1 MTTFGISD
9 WSVCAPVGA
18 AGGPA
23 RRTAMAQW
31 PGPLY
36 RPPPMPATPLQV
48 ATVLPP
54 REGFGPGRTGAL
66 GMLARRLIRTPGFQ
80 TTVFG
85 GRQDGPVFPDIDFRP
100 ITPALWPIGSTNI
113 RYAAAVAGALRKLNP
128 PLIPALIEVHNRP
141 EIALA
146 LTARLPGIPV
156 TLILNNDPQG
166 MREATSPAER
176 AAMLRRLALVL
187 TASDYLQ
194 KRVLDGVAA
203 PARDPA
209 VLYNCLDLGEIPPP
223 RRRERLILF
232 AGRVVA
238 DKAPDAFVSA
248 CAAALPHLPGW
259 GAEIIGAD
267 RFSFDSPDT
276 GFVQMVRAAAEGAH
290 VRMLGYRDHP
300 EVLAAMARAAIVVVP
315 SRWPE
320 PFGLVA
326 LEALASGAAL
336 ICSPRGGLPEV
347 AGDAA
352 LYATP
357 DNPAEIAACIRTL
370 AGDESRRAALA
381 EAGRQRAR
389 QFDVS
394 VVAARLAALRMDV
407 LRRHASP

>member
-1 MTTFGISD
+1 
-9 WSVCAPVGA
+9 
-18 AGGPA
+18 
-23 RRTAMAQW
+23 
-31 PGPLY
+31 
-36 RPPPMPATPLQV
+36 
-48 ATVLPP
+48 
-54 REGFGPGRTGAL
+54 
-66 GMLARRLIRTPGFQ
+66 MLARRLIRTPGFQ

-85 GRQDGPVFPDIDFRP
+85 GRQDGPVFPDVDFRP
-100 ITPALWPIGSTNI
+100 VTPAFWPVGNTNI
-113 RYAAAVAGALRKLNP
+113 RYAAAVAGALRKLN
-128 PLIPALIEVHNRP
+128 PALIEVHNRP

-146 LTARLPGIPV
+146 LTARLPNIPV

-166 MREATSPAER
+166 MREAASPTER
-176 AAMLRRLALVL
+176 GDMLRRLALVL
-187 TASDYLQ
+187 TASDYLRS
-194 KRVLDGVAA
+194 RVLDGVAA
-203 PARDPA
+203 PARDAA
-209 VLYNCLDLGEIPPP
+209 VLHNCLDLSEIPPS

-248 CAAALPHLPGW
+248 CAASLPHLPGW

-276 GFVQMVRAAAEGAH
+276 GFVQMVRAAAEAAH

-352 LYATP
+352 LYANP

-370 AGDESRRAALA
+370 AGDEARRAVLA

-389 QFDVS
+389 QFDVP
-394 VVAARLAALRMDV
+394 VVATRLAALRMEV
-407 LRRHASP
+407 LRRHADL